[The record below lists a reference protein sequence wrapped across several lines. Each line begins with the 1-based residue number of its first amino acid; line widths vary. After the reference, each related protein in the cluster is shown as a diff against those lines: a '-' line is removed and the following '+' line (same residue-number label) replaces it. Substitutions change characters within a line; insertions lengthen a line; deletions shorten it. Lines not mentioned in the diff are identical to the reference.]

1 MIHLFFYTIL
11 MQSTKTKLRYV
22 FKVYSEDIL
31 PITVVLRMEIE
42 LSSKKVLSVNWESIQ
57 TILLIYF

>member
-1 MIHLFFYTIL
+1 ML
-11 MQSTKTKLRYV
+11 STKTKLRYV